1 MEEREA
7 QGDVTVLPPEGD
19 AGLLK
24 MRARL
29 GEFAQGGSQY
39 CGAYECGALSWNPTW
54 PSWRMLTSCVISS
67 TNVSD

>member
-7 QGDVTVLPPEGD
+7 QGDVMVLQGD

-24 MRARL
+24 TRVWL
-29 GEFAQGGSQY
+29 GGFAQGGSQY
-39 CGAYECGALSWNPTW
+39 CGAYEGGTLSWNPTW
-54 PSWRMLTSCVISS
+54 LLWRTLTSCVTSS